1 MNRLKYPSDKAFA
14 FSIFDD
20 TDVATLDSIRPLYD
34 YMHELG
40 LLTTKSVWS
49 LNYADDSDYQGSHT
63 LEHPAYAE
71 YMRELKN
78 RGFEIGFHGASMESS
93 TRDNIEQAFRGYTQ
107 TFGDTPDIYAAHS
120 YNRDNLYWGEARF
133 SFSPLRWLY
142 KKMSGE
148 QPGYFQGHEIGSPY
162 FWGDFAQKHIKYMR
176 SFTFTGINLLNL
188 NLPLVYR
195 KRDTEWVNNWFIS
208 CDAENV
214 EEFNSLL
221 SSKNQD
227 QLEAERGICII
238 STHLGKGFVDK
249 GKVHHRTKAL
259 LKELSAR
266 NGWFVPT
273 SAILDL
279 YVAQNGCLV
288 LSGLNNVRLEAKWY
302 ADSFKRRLQRKAYH
316 ATETQYLN
324 SNPEIL

>member
-1 MNRLKYPSDKAFA
+1 MNTLEYPSGKSFA

-34 YMHELG
+34 YMYELG

-49 LNYADDSDYQGSHT
+49 LDYSGKSDYQGSHT
-63 LEHPAYAE
+63 LENPAYAE
-71 YMRELKN
+71 YMRELQK
-78 RGFEIGFHGASMESS
+78 RGFEIGFHGATMESAL
-93 TRDNIEQAFRGYTQ
+93 RDDIEKALLAYTN
-107 TFGDTPDIYAAHS
+107 TFGTPPSIYAAHS
-120 YNRDNLYWGEARF
+120 YNRDNLYWGESRF
-133 SFSPLRWLY
+133 SFSLLRWLY

-148 QPGYFQGHEIGSPY
+148 QAAYFQGHEANSPY
-162 FWGDFAQKHIKYMR
+162 FWGDLAQQHIKYMR
-176 SFTFTGINLLNL
+176 SFTFTGINLLSQK
-188 NLPLVYR
+188 LPLVYR
-195 KRDTEWVNNWFIS
+195 KPDTEWVNNWFIS

-214 EEFNSLL
+214 EEFNTLL
-221 SSKNQD
+221 TSKNQT
-227 QLEAERGICII
+227 QLEAEKGICII

-249 GKVHHRTKAL
+249 GKVHQKTKML

-273 SAILDL
+273 STILDF
-279 YVAQNGCLV
+279 YVAEKGCPILRGPSNM
-288 LSGLNNVRLEAKWY
+288 LLETKWY

-324 SNPEIL
+324 S